1 MAENKATALNQAY
14 KIKLIL
20 RDEERPH
27 LIGETSSVVLDITE
41 LVKEKGL
48 GDLDRGGD
56 SPANRIIG
64 VQEVYDKDF
73 PSGLVL
79 PLFHGWGL
87 GNLRERIGNIV
98 RASIVN
104 EKQYE
109 AVMKMI
115 GQAFLDE
122 TDRRESLCRDIIK
135 ESSRER

>member
-1 MAENKATALNQAY
+1 MAEDKAPALNQTY

-27 LIGETSSVVLDITE
+27 LIGEYSSVVLDLTDI
-41 LVKEKGL
+41 VKAKGL
-48 GDLDRGGD
+48 GTADMGGD

-64 VQEVYDKDF
+64 VQEVYDEGF
-73 PSGLVL
+73 PEGFVA
-79 PLFHGWGL
+79 PLFHRWGL
-87 GNLRERIGNIV
+87 NNLRERIGDII

-115 GQAFLDE
+115 GRAFLDE
-122 TDRRESLCRDIIK
+122 ADRKESLCRDIIK
-135 ESSRER
+135 RSA

>member
-27 LIGETSSVVLDITE
+27 PIGEYSSVVLDITE
-41 LVKEKGL
+41 LVKAKGL
-48 GDLDRGGD
+48 GAADMGGD

-73 PSGLVL
+73 PGGFVA

-87 GNLRERIGNIV
+87 NDLRNRIGDIV

-109 AVMKMI
+109 AVMRMI
-115 GQAFLDE
+115 GQAFRDE
-122 TDRRESLCRDIIK
+122 ADRKESLCRDIIK
-135 ESSRER
+135 TSA

>member
-27 LIGETSSVVLDITE
+27 LVGEYSSVVLDITDI
-41 LVKEKGL
+41 VKEKKIGTA
-48 GDLDRGGD
+48 DMGGD

-64 VQEVYDKDF
+64 VQEVYDEDF
-73 PSGLVL
+73 PGGYIA

-87 GNLRERIGNIV
+87 LDLRKKIGDIV

-109 AVMKMI
+109 AVMRMI
-115 GQAFLDE
+115 ERAFRDE
-122 TDRRESLCRDIIK
+122 GDKRESQCRDIIK
-135 ESSRER
+135 SST

>member
-27 LIGETSSVVLDITE
+27 QIDEYSSVVLDITE
-41 LVKEKGL
+41 LVNEKKIGTT
-48 GDLDRGGD
+48 DMGGD

-73 PSGLVL
+73 PGGYVA

-87 GNLRERIGNIV
+87 NDLRNRIGDIV

-109 AVMKMI
+109 AVMRMI
-115 GQAFLDE
+115 GQAFRDE
-122 TDRRESLCRDIIK
+122 ADKRESLCRDIIK
-135 ESSRER
+135 SST

>member
-1 MAENKATALNQAY
+1 MAENKAEALNQAY

-20 RDEERPH
+20 RDEDRPH
-27 LIGETSSVVLDITE
+27 LIDEYSSVVIDITE
-41 LVKEKGL
+41 LVKEKVL

-64 VQEVYDKDF
+64 VQEIYNEDF
-73 PSGLVL
+73 PGGLIL

-87 GNLRERIGNIV
+87 GDLRNRIENIV

-115 GQAFLDE
+115 GQTFRDE
-122 TDRRESLCRDIIK
+122 ADKRESLCRDIIK
-135 ESSRER
+135 SST